1 MKKTRAVVAAAIVAV
16 LSGCAPRSTPPQSG
30 ADASVSVVDQQT
42 GLASYYADSF
52 HGRTTASGVTFDNRA
67 PVAAHPSLPFGS
79 LVRIT
84 NIANGRS
91 VDVRVI
97 DRGPA
102 ASARARG
109 VIVDV
114 SRAVAEQLDFV
125 LAGRTQVR
133 LEVLQRGRPR

>member
-1 MKKTRAVVAAAIVAV
+1 MSLHKLTAGSGHDYLTRQVAA
-16 LSGCAPRSTPPQSG
+16 L
-30 ADASVSVVDQQT
+30 DATHKGHT